1 MIWPIYFK
9 MKLKTLYL
17 AIKLIAAAAAAAKS
31 R

>member
-17 AIKLIAAAAAAAKS
+17 AIKLIAAAAAAKS